1 MKRFFGNFRT
11 FRLGD
16 KNSMAI
22 KTSFARWAF
31 AAATSAALLASV
43 SAFAASSVPATLTQ
57 QGRILDASGMPVV
70 SKLKF
75 VFTVYDAATGG
86 TSLWTETQNITLD
99 DGYFSAEL
107 GSVTPIPDGVFDGSV
122 RYLGV
127 TVGSDAEMSP
137 RQAVTS
143 VPYALKAATAD
154 VANSAAFT
162 SLSGI
167 PAPCATGMYLK
178 GYDTTGAA
186 QCGTLPALS
195 CLARYGT
202 TDTATSTE
210 AGCAAG
216 EVMTGG
222 GCYSS
227 GSLTGSYP
235 YVCLNSGNTASS
247 ATSPAAGIST
257 DAAIGTPIIILC
269 LADGKWRCESGS
281 VTTTIRA
288 YAMCCKVQ

>member
-1 MKRFFGNFRT
+1 
-11 FRLGD
+11 
-16 KNSMAI
+16 MAI

-31 AAATSAALLASV
+31 GAGVSAALMASA

-75 VFTVYDAATGG
+75 VFTVYDAATAG
-86 TSLWTETQNITLD
+86 TALWTETQNITLD

-143 VPYALKAATAD
+143 VPYAMKAATAD

-167 PAPCATGMYLK
+167 PAPCAAGMYLK
-178 GYDTTGAA
+178 GYDTTGTA

-195 CLARYGT
+195 CIARYGT
-202 TDTATSTE
+202 SDTNTFTE

-222 GCYSS
+222 GCNSS
-227 GSLTGSYP
+227 TALTASYP
-235 YVCLNSGNTASS
+235 YVCLNSGNVASGV
-247 ATSPAAGIST
+247 TPPAAGIST
-257 DAAIGTPIIILC
+257 DATIGTPIIILC
-269 LADGKWRCESGS
+269 LADGKWRCESS
-281 VTTTIRA
+281 ATSTIRA

>member
-1 MKRFFGNFRT
+1 
-11 FRLGD
+11 
-16 KNSMAI
+16 MAI

-31 AAATSAALLASV
+31 AAGTSAALLASV

-99 DGYFSAEL
+99 DGYFSAQL

-143 VPYALKAATAD
+143 VPYAIKAATAD

-195 CLARYGT
+195 CIARYGAS
-202 TDTATSTE
+202 TASVTSAE

-222 GCYSS
+222 GCYVS
-227 GSLTGSYP
+227 GSTLTGSYP
-235 YVCLNSGNTASS
+235 NVCPYGSNTATGVTPPS
-247 ATSPAAGIST
+247 AGVDPTLVI
-257 DAAIGTPIIILC
+257 INQCLIVVGTGTGY
-269 LADGKWRCESGS
+269 DGKWTCD
-281 VTTTIRA
+281 TAAAATIRA
-288 YAMCCKVQ
+288 YAMCCTVQ